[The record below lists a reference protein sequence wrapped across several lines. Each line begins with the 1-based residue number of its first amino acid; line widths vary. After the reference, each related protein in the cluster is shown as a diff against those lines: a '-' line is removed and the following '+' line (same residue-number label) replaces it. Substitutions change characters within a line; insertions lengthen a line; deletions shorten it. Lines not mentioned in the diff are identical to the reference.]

1 TSALQGMS
9 RAFTEVLPQSPA
21 TREKPSDDMVAQAAN
36 DTAQAAEAAAEALA
50 EAAKAERVTPDT
62 LPPTPPH

>member
-1 TSALQGMS
+1 VS

-36 DTAQAAEAAAEALA
+36 DKAQAAEAAAEALA
-50 EAAKAERVTPDT
+50 EAAKAEGVTPGA
-62 LPPTPPH
+62 LPSHQPR

>member
-1 TSALQGMS
+1 VS

-36 DTAQAAEAAAEALA
+36 DKAQAAEAAAAALA
-50 EAAKAERVTPDT
+50 DAAKTEAVTADA
-62 LPPTPPH
+62 LPSHPPR